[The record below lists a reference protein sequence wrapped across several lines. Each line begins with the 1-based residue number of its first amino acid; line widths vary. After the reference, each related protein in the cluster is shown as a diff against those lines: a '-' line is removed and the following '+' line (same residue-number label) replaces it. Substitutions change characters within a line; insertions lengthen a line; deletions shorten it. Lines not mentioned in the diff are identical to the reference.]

1 MDHTKYVKVCFT
13 KGLLYFIKYMRQLL
27 IFTGK
32 LMLAISVKSLVN
44 IQFEVLLLVVQNQPY
59 GCISKLS
66 MIILVKKQ

>member
-32 LMLAISVKSLVN
+32 FMLAISVKSVVN
-44 IQFEVLLLVVQNQPY
+44 IQFEVLLLVVQNQLY

-66 MIILVKKQ
+66 IVILVK